1 MDTSKQILLSNSLVK
16 GEIYKIRNKI
26 TLKEYVGQT
35 LTHRKNKGKYRPFG
49 SEGRFKDH
57 ISEAINNTK
66 KNQCVYLNNSI
77 RKYGQENF
85 EYETIINCEISEL
98 DYYEKD
104 SIKKYDTLY
113 PNGYNLTKGGKTT
126 EYIKVKNNHKLNPKK
141 EREGFVKSEETRKKM
156 SISLKKTLSSDAKRT
171 KMSINAFKQ
180 HNKSRDNIVKELINS
195 GFSFPEDVDLKN
207 YIKEIKKN
215 GKIINYR
222 VTLNGKRVQFYIG
235 KSSKEEAY
243 IRALKFLEKLNGN
256 NC

>member
-113 PNGYNLTKGGKTT
+113 PNGYNLAKGGKTT
-126 EYIKVKNNHKLNPKK
+126 
-141 EREGFVKSEETRKKM
+141 
-156 SISLKKTLSSDAKRT
+156 
-171 KMSINAFKQ
+171 
-180 HNKSRDNIVKELINS
+180 
-195 GFSFPEDVDLKN
+195 
-207 YIKEIKKN
+207 
-215 GKIINYR
+215 
-222 VTLNGKRVQFYIG
+222 
-235 KSSKEEAY
+235 
-243 IRALKFLEKLNGN
+243 
-256 NC
+256 